1 MMVDND
7 KSREQ
12 LQAEL
17 EDLQEKMTE
26 LNAELE
32 AQRSVSEEMIIQ
44 AKEEIK
50 LSKQSNNIILSNMSH
65 DIRVPMNGIM
75 GMIEVLQQTDL
86 NEEQHEYLEIVS
98 NSSNNLLNIIDNIL
112 DYSKIATGGIRIQ
125 KNSFQLNRE
134 IDAVY
139 SLQSMRAH
147 GKGIGLGCN
156 ISPNLPQNLI
166 GDSTRMKQILNNL
179 ISNAIKYTKEGEVLI
194 DISPVLDDDEGILIQ
209 FTVTDTGIG
218 INEERQRLLWKAFN
232 ETESL
237 RALNSGVMGIGLS
250 ISSSL
255 SYLLGGELKFTSEEG
270 KGSKFWFTARF
281 NKARISFSTLSD
293 SQRSSEKQKQANLVH
308 NTSDKLNIL
317 LVEDNVLNQKFAMA
331 TLRKRGH
338 QVEIAE
344 NGKIAL
350 QKVFE
355 KSYDLVLM
363 DVQMPVMD
371 GVEATVEIRDREKKE
386 NLKHM
391 KIIAVTAYALD
402 RDREKCLN
410 AGMDLFLAK
419 PFKPDDLIHLVE
431 NLES

>member
-1 MMVDND
+1 MKVDND

-12 LQAEL
+12 LQEELANLKEKMNELNNEL
-17 EDLQEKMTE
+17 ETQK
-26 LNAELE
+26 N
-32 AQRSVSEEMIIQ
+32 VSNEMLVQ
-44 AKEEIK
+44 TKEEIM

-75 GMIEVLQQTDL
+75 GMIEVLQQTEL
-86 NEEQHEYLEIVS
+86 NDEQHEYLEIVS
-98 NSSNNLLNIIDNIL
+98 NSANNLLNIIDNIL

-147 GKGIGLGCN
+147 GKGLGLGCN

-179 ISNAIKYTKEGEVLI
+179 ISNAIKFTKEGEVLI
-194 DISPVLDDDEGILIQ
+194 DVNPVLDDDDGIVIQ

-218 INEERQRLLWKAFN
+218 MSEDQQRLLLNAF
-232 ETESL
+232 EESESL

-250 ISSSL
+250 ISNSL
-255 SYLLGGELKFTSEEG
+255 SKLLGGELRFTSKEG
-270 KGSKFWFTARF
+270 VGSKFWYTARF
-281 NKARISFSTLSD
+281 NKARISFSSLSD
-293 SQRSSEKQKQANLVH
+293 NSII
-308 NTSDKLNIL
+308 SDKKKQSDLLNSSTEKLSIL
-317 LVEDNVLNQKFAMA
+317 LVEDNVLNQKFATA

-338 QVEIAE
+338 QVDIAE

-355 KSYDLVLM
+355 NSYDLVLM

-371 GVEATVEIRDREKKE
+371 GVEATIEIRDREEKE
-386 NLKHM
+386 NLRHM

-419 PFKPDDLIHLVE
+419 PFKPDDLIHMVE